1 MDRGGMPGSG
11 SRSNHGHDETNQQ
24 QHRIRL
30 YETAGRQGAEEAQE
44 WDPVITEEEEEELR
58 RRVILEE
65 DEEDTNQLQQL
76 LGGKPSLWVAHSIDG
91 FV

>member
-44 WDPVITEEEEEELR
+44 WDPVIIEEEEEFR